1 MGYDGKVDWR
11 YGTDKMF
18 NLYATMNID
27 GRKVNIHVNA
37 AKIDKD
43 YINSLRED
51 IRYIKDKYNEMI
63 KEKDFNIGS
72 LREILMD
79 SEIVDFLYANRHRLE
94 MQNLDLISGDFI
106 DFKLDNRNKKQKE
119 IFGRFIT
126 QIEIAFEL
134 AELSMTGDMR
144 ETYNKAIF
152 KTDKQKTLSSETVYE
167 DNLVTQ
173 VQDISLPSINVIS
186 ENISDKN
193 KPIIIS
199 KERTIKSKTRRKRN
213 IMESN
218 IDRERVI
225 EILQREGQIT
235 CQGITLKVDEF
246 NSMTREEQDN
256 FIKCY

>member
-1 MGYDGKVDWR
+1 M
-11 YGTDKMF
+11 
-18 NLYATMNID
+18 
-27 GRKVNIHVNA
+27 
-37 AKIDKD
+37 
-43 YINSLRED
+43 
-51 IRYIKDKYNEMI
+51 
-63 KEKDFNIGS
+63 
-72 LREILMD
+72 
-79 SEIVDFLYANRHRLE
+79 
-94 MQNLDLISGDFI
+94 
-106 DFKLDNRNKKQKE
+106 
-119 IFGRFIT
+119 
-126 QIEIAFEL
+126 EIAFEL

-152 KTDKQKTLSSETVYE
+152 KTDKQKALSSDSVYE

-199 KERTIKSKTRRKRN
+199 KERTIKSKTSRKRN